1 MLNVTPWWGLTMTRQ
16 QYGQYKKCTGNGR
29 GCMAALPCW
38 AGDAELS
45 APRLCDGQAST
56 KPCQGQRGAGVR
68 EKIHIAAISHPEISP
83 QLHSLLKLTL
93 NRPGCSRGGASG
105 DPAGTLKKHPAQPM
119 APGFLCTYCSCHW
132 LTKWSG
138 NFLHSFAFKKD
149 LRGPRVIPLHIPGG
163 VGGCA
168 PSCWAGRGGAPP
180 PSCPPPPARPCSWK

>member
-1 MLNVTPWWGLTMTRQ
+1 MWA
-16 QYGQYKKCTGNGR
+16 TG
-29 GCMAALPCW
+29 LPCFGGLGTFSW
-38 AGDAELS
+38 ALT

-56 KPCQGQRGAGVR
+56 KPWQGQRGGGVR
-68 EKIHIAAISHPEISP
+68 EKTYIVAISHPEISP

-105 DPAGTLKKHPAQPM
+105 DPAVALKKHPVQPM

-132 LTKWSG
+132 LTNWSG

-149 LRGPRVIPLHIPGG
+149 LRGPGVIPLHIPGG

-168 PSCWAGRGGAPP
+168 PSCWAGARRGPATLLPSSPSPGLQLKIIYLLAPP
-180 PSCPPPPARPCSWK
+180 GSRHMRLGGKRIHHG